1 MFYFRQKAYI
11 CWLSEI
17 ISFAAISFT
26 KKKGFEF
33 HLRKMVG
40 VQYFLKTIL
49 EGLQTKLLVE
59 DSGGQLQRPGT
70 REMELLGIMKNLFE
84 IRKHE
89 FKKGLGSTILR
100 NLVCVYVRVCVCAR
114 GSVSVCFSIIF
125 NCIEN
130 QDGIEIALYFTRGV
144 WQGFE
149 DMCNKVIQWMN
160 CGVFV
165 EYRGG
170 WGILKKLVLSKDGR
184 SLQGGKIIAIW
195 DSHIMSVWKLECLK
209 LQYWIDCS
217 YYPRQGYDFI
227 LFFSPLELKLH

>member
-1 MFYFRQKAYI
+1 MIAKIIYIHKSCSISDKKHIFVDYQKLYH
-11 CWLSEI
+11 LRL
-17 ISFAAISFT
+17 FHLQ

-144 WQGFE
+144 
-149 DMCNKVIQWMN
+149 
-160 CGVFV
+160 
-165 EYRGG
+165 
-170 WGILKKLVLSKDGR
+170 
-184 SLQGGKIIAIW
+184 
-195 DSHIMSVWKLECLK
+195 
-209 LQYWIDCS
+209 
-217 YYPRQGYDFI
+217 
-227 LFFSPLELKLH
+227 